1 MTCKD
6 AVQGRGIKV
15 QLSARMV
22 EPYSRR
28 QRVSAE
34 RPISTHTSFTYTVSN
49 VEEKFSSFKEQK
61 VVIEKTDSYHPDAG
75 WSGIRYY
82 HTIY

>member
-6 AVQGRGIKV
+6 AAEERCVKV
-15 QLSARMV
+15 GLSARRV
-22 EPYSRR
+22 ELYPHR

-34 RPISTHTSFTYTVSN
+34 RPVSARASSVGN

-61 VVIEKTDSYHPDAG
+61 VMAGKTDLYRLDGG

-82 HTIY
+82 QTVY